1 MQLRDLRQ
9 EDQSLRFYVIIII
22 RNPTYFMQLISSI
35 QCKNDKKISKT
46 RLKDKLCV
54 DFTHQ
59 VLISHQLSSIWLMK
73 TGYLNG
79 VPLKNSCNFDSNST
93 RVREN
98 RIHIKQL
105 CSGSYNPSN
114 GSLKSACSRNSFSMA
129 RFRDMSTSGRNVS
142 FQKVLS
148 DWLLCTMPHKY
159 KS

>member
-1 MQLRDLRQ
+1 MQLRDLWQ
-9 EDQSLRFYVIIII
+9 EDLSFMILR
-22 RNPTYFMQLISSI
+22 NNDPTYFMQLISSI

-93 RVREN
+93 RVCEN
-98 RIHIKQL
+98 RIHIKLL

-114 GSLKSACSRNSFSMA
+114 GSLKSACSRNSFGMA
-129 RFRDMSTSGRNVS
+129 PSETCPHQGEMWAF
-142 FQKVLS
+142 KVLS